1 MLIAPQAFL
10 SRLVKMAPCWFLLFV
25 GGGVVPAADPD
36 WRIAFF
42 SADVTP
48 PLGHPCMGGGIAP
61 AQRIDDPLFANGF
74 VLLGDAK
81 PIVLVAIDW
90 CEIRN
95 DAYERWRE
103 VLAAAANTDKE
114 RILVST
120 LHQHDAPIA
129 DLTAQKLL
137 DKAKAKGAIC
147 NLEFHEQAVQRVAK
161 ALKNGLTKPRRITHL
176 GIGQAKVEKVASN
189 RRYLADDGT
198 PRFGRMSATRDP
210 EIRAKPE
217 GVIDPCLKTL
227 SFWDGDQPVVAISGY
242 ATHPMSYYGKG
253 SVSADFVGLARKRRQ
268 SDDPKVM
275 QIYVSGCSGNVTAGK
290 YNDGSPENRPILA
303 DRIYQAMTK
312 AWQDTKRVP
321 LPPFTFRST
330 KMRLEPRDDPGFT
343 LADLEKRLETDARP
357 FGQCLAALGLSWRLR
372 ADQGATIDV
381 PALDWG
387 KATLVLM
394 PAESYVE
401 FQLAAQKLRP
411 DDFVLVLGY
420 GECAPGYIPTE
431 KHVAEKDGNL
441 GDWNWVAP
449 GSEPRMLEALRRVL
463 LTRSETR

>member
-1 MLIAPQAFL
+1 MN
-10 SRLVKMAPCWFLLFV
+10 SKRFLLRTFSLFFV
-25 GGGVVPAADPD
+25 LISTCAARAADPQ
-36 WRIAFF
+36 WQIALFT
-42 SADVTP
+42 ADVTP
-48 PLGHPCMGGGIAP
+48 PIGHPCMGGGIAP

-74 VLLGDAK
+74 VLLGDVK

-103 VLAAAANTDKE
+103 VLAAAAKTDKE
-114 RILVST
+114 RVLVCA

-147 NLEFHEQAVQRVAK
+147 NLEFHEQAVQRAAK
-161 ALKNGLTKPRRITHL
+161 ALKDGLKKPRRISHL

-210 EIRAKPE
+210 ELRAKPE
-217 GVIDPCLKTL
+217 GVIDPWLKTL
-227 SFWDGDQPVVAISGY
+227 SFWDGEQAVLAVSGY

-253 SVSADFVGLARKRRQ
+253 GVSADFVGLARKRRE

-303 DRIYQAMTK
+303 DRIYQAMAR
-312 AWQDTKRVP
+312 AWQDTKRIP
-321 LPPFTFRST
+321 LPPLAFRST
-330 KMRLEPRDDPGFT
+330 KLRLEPRDGPGFT
-343 LADLEKRLETDARP
+343 VADLQKRLETGPRP
-357 FGQCLAALGLSWRLR
+357 FDQCLAALGLSWRMR
-372 ADQGATIDV
+372 ADQGATIDMPV
-381 PALDWG
+381 LDWG
-387 KATLVLM
+387 KAALVLM

-401 FQLAAQKLRP
+401 FQFAAQKMRP
-411 DDFVLVLGY
+411 DDFILVLGY

-431 KHVAEKDGNL
+431 KHIAEKDGNL
-441 GDWNWVAP
+441 SDWNWVAP
-449 GSEPRMLEALRRVL
+449 GSEPRMLEALGRVL
-463 LTRSETR
+463 GKKADKSRQGS